1 MASLIIIDCAYYY
14 EIFVMF
20 TPAITETR
28 MHQNQSKY
36 FSIEQ
41 LKRFLKKQI
50 RLKADQG
57 ELFVSECLAK
67 DFALHELDKLSEE
80 FKKAGYKVKL
90 KMIGK
95 EKIFSV
101 FWN

>member
-1 MASLIIIDCAYYY
+1 
-14 EIFVMF
+14 
-20 TPAITETR
+20 
-28 MHQNQSKY
+28 
-36 FSIEQ
+36 
-41 LKRFLKKQI
+41 
-50 RLKADQG
+50 
-57 ELFVSECLAK
+57 VSECLAK
-67 DFALHELDKLSEE
+67 DFTLHELDKLSEE